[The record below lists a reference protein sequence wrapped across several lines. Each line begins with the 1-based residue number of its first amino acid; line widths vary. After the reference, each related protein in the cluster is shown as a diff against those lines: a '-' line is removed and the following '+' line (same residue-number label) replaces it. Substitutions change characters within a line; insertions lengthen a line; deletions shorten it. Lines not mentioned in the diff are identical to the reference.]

1 MRKVLVIVL
10 TMLLAIGMMT
20 GCSQEELTALN
31 AYTKM
36 SGWETVQQSGTITA
50 EINKEQLLKLIS
62 AFASEWE
69 ADISEEEVSEINNS
83 IFQSLKIDYTAEAY
97 VQAQKIFADF
107 DVTLDGEL
115 YPLEV
120 YFDGNKIT
128 VTKETF
134 ASVMK
139 LMEKYGL
146 TENETYTY
154 MEFLH
159 TYAGDQDGVSIS
171 LGDDVNYYTEQKDVA
186 TELGKNVTALAA
198 DFIKT
203 AFSDYTS
210 SLSSAEGNG
219 VKFEVTYEKLVKEF
233 GSLLGYYIGHKDKI
247 ASAWDTA
254 AAAYAKAFEDLFS
267 YHGADVAI
275 AEDNQ
280 EFLPEMTADRILSS
294 AGDLTDG
301 LEMIQNALNE
311 SPTLKDIVNGANL
324 SCTIT
329 PTGKDAYDMKYDFAL
344 PYQGVNMLTMNMTDH
359 RMKIDKVAER
369 QYDSAVLHD
378 FDAEYENFMN
388 RQYPIINA
396 KLSWHEGGVLFGDIT
411 FYRKN
416 LDYTLYYD
424 YAWRP
429 FIEIDD
435 RIYVPMR
442 TIAEGLGYEV
452 QWDNE
457 NEKAYVLDGDNRIDM
472 SGFVREDTT
481 YIKVRDFEKLGCTV
495 DYVQNG
501 SSNTATV
508 AKPEA
513 SYED

>member
-1 MRKVLVIVL
+1 MKKVLVIVL

-20 GCSQEELTALN
+20 GCSQAELIALN
-31 AYTKM
+31 AYTDM
-36 SGWETVQQSGTITA
+36 AAWETTQQSGTITA
-50 EINKEQLLKLIS
+50 EINREQLAKLIS
-62 AFASEWE
+62 AFAAEWE
-69 ADISEEEVSEINNS
+69 SDISAEDANEISSS
-83 IFQSLKIDYTAEAY
+83 IFQSLKIDYTAEAD
-97 VQAQKIFADF
+97 VKAQKIFADF

-120 YFDGNKIT
+120 YFEGNKIT
-128 VTKETF
+128 VAKETF
-134 ASVMK
+134 GSVMK
-139 LMEKYGL
+139 LMDKYGL

-154 MEFLH
+154 VEFLNEY
-159 TYAGDQDGVSIS
+159 TGDKDSLQIS
-171 LGDDVNYYTEQKDVA
+171 LGEDANYYTEQQNIA
-186 TELGKNVTALAA
+186 AELGNNVTALAA

-210 SLSSAEGNG
+210 TLSSPEGNG

-247 ASAWDTA
+247 ADAWDTA
-254 AAAYAKAFEDLFS
+254 VTSYAKIFENLFS
-267 YHGADVAI
+267 YHGADVEI

-280 EFLPEMTADRILSS
+280 EFLPEMKADSILPS
-294 AGDLTDG
+294 AADLTG
-301 LEMIQNALNE
+301 ALEEVQEALNE
-311 SPTLKDIVNGANL
+311 SSTLKELVSGANL
-324 SCTIT
+324 ICAIT
-329 PTGKDAYDMKYDFAL
+329 PVGKDAYDMKYDFAL

-359 RMKIDKVAER
+359 RKKIDKITER
-369 QYDSAVLHD
+369 QYNSAVLND
-378 FDAEYENFMN
+378 FDTEYENFMN
-388 RQYPIINA
+388 RQYPILNA
-396 KLSWHEGGVLFGDIT
+396 KLSWREGGALYGDIT

-424 YAWRP
+424 YVWRQ
-429 FIEIDD
+429 FIVIDD

-452 QWDNE
+452 QWDSE

-495 DYVQNG
+495 YYVQNG
-501 SSNTATV
+501 LSNTATV
-508 AKPEA
+508 TKPEV
-513 SYED
+513 